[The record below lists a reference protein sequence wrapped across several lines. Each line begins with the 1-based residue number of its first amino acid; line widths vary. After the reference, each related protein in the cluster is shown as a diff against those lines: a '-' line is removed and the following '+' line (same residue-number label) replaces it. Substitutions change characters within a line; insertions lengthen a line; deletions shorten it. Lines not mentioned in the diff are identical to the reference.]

1 MDDKERLEQRKK
13 RERARKRKN
22 AGKAFLI
29 IISIIILAAAA
40 FLITLKICD
49 PSFKFESL
57 LPKDKVQQ
65 VVSFVK
71 EDVLKQTTTTTAP
84 PTKPTTTRP
93 PNYDY
98 VQFSDFAFDT
108 SLQGN
113 QVGNLLNNT
122 KGAVTYSAAYIY
134 YSIENDG
141 IYRFE
146 PNNESNAK
154 VAVGGKSYNCLNV
167 LGDYIYYIDTESNTL
182 KRSKNIGGGETDIA
196 SDISFAYLYSD
207 RIYYIGSDNTVGY
220 ININD
225 LNKTMLYSANTNKEL
240 SFVGISLS
248 RVFFA
253 SHDITTDK
261 WEYITVNINDFNDC
275 QFFRDDTTGDEIKNM
290 SLEGGFFYYYQKQ
303 SNGSFNLIRQKFG
316 SDKTV
321 TLLESCSLT
330 DYPVVYENRL
340 YYSELNSGIIRAKEL
355 NMNSMEKKLM
365 VSMFDADSSQ
375 SVGVGYGYQYVFLF
389 GKPTSGSAPQYRGS
403 CIYTSA
409 SVQNTITFSKG
420 KWSY

>member
-1 MDDKERLEQRKK
+1 MDDRERLEQRKK
-13 RERARKRKN
+13 RERARKRKK
-22 AGKAFLI
+22 AGKVFLI

-49 PSFKFESL
+49 PSFKLESL
-57 LPKDKVQQ
+57 LPKDEVQQ

-84 PTKPTTTRP
+84 STKPTTTRP

-113 QVGNLLNNT
+113 QLGNLLNNT
-122 KGAVTYSAAYIY
+122 RGAVTYSAAYIY

-146 PNNESNAK
+146 PNSESNAK
-154 VAVGGKSYNCLNV
+154 VVVNNKTYKCLNV

-182 KRSKNIGGGETDIA
+182 KRSKNNGGGETDIA
-196 SDISFAYLYSD
+196 RDISFAYLYSD
-207 RIYYIGSDNTVGY
+207 KIYYIGSDNTVGY

-253 SHDITTDK
+253 SHDKTTDK
-261 WEYITVNINDFNDC
+261 WEYITVSIKDIGDG
-275 QFFRDDTTGDEIKNM
+275 QYFRDDTLGDEIKNM

-303 SNGSFNLIRQKFG
+303 SNGSYNLIRQKFG

-321 TLLESCSLT
+321 TLLENCSLT

-340 YYSELNSGIIRAKEL
+340 YYSELNGGIIRAKEL
-355 NMNSMEKKLM
+355 NMNTMEKKLM

-389 GKPTSGSAPQYRGS
+389 GKPTSGSAYQYRGS

-409 SVQNTITFSKG
+409 SVQNTIVFSGG